1 MRCIRCRCR
10 FDPVDGLSEMIM
22 TRIAPCVIAALAL
35 GLAACTNPYD
45 PVQRGLGGAYWERLL
60 ALPLGERRVAGREPP
75 SELRSEGQPGYSGG
89 SLLHLHLHRA
99 PITLPSLRISRLRIS
114 GLPTVGLWVPR
125 LLGLWVSG
133 LWIPWRLCIS
143 RLLTGSAMDRE
154 WAEAPG

>member
-1 MRCIRCRCR
+1 MIR
-10 FDPVDGLSEMIM
+10 FN
-22 TRIAPCVIAALAL
+22 AASA
-35 GLAACTNPYD
+35 
-45 PVQRGLGGAYWERLL
+45 GAYWERLL

-125 LLGLWVSG
+125 VLGLWVSG

-154 WAEAPG
+154 CLEQVPRPLRVIERLFLGFYVGEIWQLLQIRPEIGG